1 MPVTPPPLGDA
12 GLARALSGH
21 PDTTDVT
28 ADELTAGLN
37 YGYQQL
43 ILFTGKNDWTGNESV
58 KDQASRAVEHFCAS
72 WVKSW
77 WKDPDN
83 KSQELYNRGKGMC
96 SSIMDNMKMVTPN
109 QPTDNSYTS
118 TAYTYKTNVLND
130 DIPKYRSPRTDI

>member
-1 MPVTPPPLGDA
+1 MTAPPLGDA

-21 PDTTDVT
+21 PDDTDVT
-28 ADELTAGLN
+28 PTELEAGLN

-58 KDQASRAVEHFCAS
+58 KDQASRAVEHFTAS

-77 WKDPDN
+77 WRDPDN

-96 SSIMDNMKMVTPN
+96 TAIMENMKMVSPG
-109 QPTDNSYTS
+109 QPTDASYTS
-118 TAYTYKTNVLND
+118 LGYNYRTPALNPDAAPYK
-130 DIPKYRSPRTDI
+130 SPRTDY